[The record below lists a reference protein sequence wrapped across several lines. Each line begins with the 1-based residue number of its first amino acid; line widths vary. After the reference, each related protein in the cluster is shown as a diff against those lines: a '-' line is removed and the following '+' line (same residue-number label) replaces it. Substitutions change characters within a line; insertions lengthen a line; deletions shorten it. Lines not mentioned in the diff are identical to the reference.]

1 MMKKLTIT
9 HCPICGS
16 KKLNPV
22 HECKDY
28 FALGDCFM
36 IKECE
41 SCGFRFTDEA
51 PSEDE
56 IGIYYKAEDYVSHS
70 DTQKGIVNKLYHFA
84 RNMMLRKKGN
94 MVDDIYNYNHKEG
107 SDQKKH
113 ILDIGAGTGY
123 FLNEMNERGWL
134 VEGAEKSDDAR
145 VFADKH
151 FKIELARSIA
161 DYMGTPSNMKKYD
174 IITLWHVLEHLENLN
189 GSLNDIRSLLKD
201 NGNLILALPNCASY
215 DARKYKEYWAAY
227 DVPRHLWHFTPETVS
242 MVASK
247 NGFEVE
253 RIAAMPLD
261 AFYIS
266 MLSEKYKGN
275 KLPFVAG
282 MLTGMSSLLRVAKD
296 PKQASSIIYVLKKR
310 I

>member
-1 MMKKLTIT
+1 M
-9 HCPICGS
+9 
-16 KKLNPV
+16 
-22 HECKDY
+22 
-28 FALGDCFM
+28 
-36 IKECE
+36 
-41 SCGFRFTDEA
+41 
-51 PSEDE
+51 
-56 IGIYYKAEDYVSHS
+56 
-70 DTQKGIVNKLYHFA
+70 
-84 RNMMLRKKGN
+84 
-94 MVDDIYNYNHKEG
+94 
-107 SDQKKH
+107 
-113 ILDIGAGTGY
+113 
-123 FLNEMNERGWL
+123 
-134 VEGAEKSDDAR
+134 
-145 VFADKH
+145 
-151 FKIELARSIA
+151 
-161 DYMGTPSNMKKYD
+161 
-174 IITLWHVLEHLENLN
+174 
-189 GSLNDIRSLLKD
+189 
-201 NGNLILALPNCASY
+201 ALPNCASY